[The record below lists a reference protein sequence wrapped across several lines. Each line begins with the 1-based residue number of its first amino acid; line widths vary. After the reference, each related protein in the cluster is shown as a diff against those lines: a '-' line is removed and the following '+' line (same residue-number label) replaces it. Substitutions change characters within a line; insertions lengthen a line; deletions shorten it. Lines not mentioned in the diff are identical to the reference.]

1 MERSP
6 FFSVYIL
13 LRGTLAWSMESYFFR
28 IQQLALYLKVLSHL
42 WQESAVLPEQLLRM
56 HSDMV

>member
-13 LRGTLAWSMESYFFR
+13 LRGTLAWSMESYFLQNTAVGF
-28 IQQLALYLKVLSHL
+28 VL
-42 WQESAVLPEQLLRM
+42 VLMQVE
-56 HSDMV
+56 